1 MFSYLIHGEQV
12 EICGNKLKYF
22 FISMYFNILHYFEID
37 KVKNLQDYCYINQL
51 IIKTV
56 TTPTTPMVDSISVQV

>member
-37 KVKNLQDYCYINQL
+37 KVKIYRT
-51 IIKTV
+51 IIII
-56 TTPTTPMVDSISVQV
+56 DR